1 MKGEVEQKQERQL
14 VRLEFADV
22 FVRTEGNIVL
32 NPFHA
37 KIKLA
42 EKAGH
47 LYQIKG
53 KYAITSTGYI
63 HLNKVASINL
73 VTPQMVMIDG
83 IAKPNPYVERNP
95 KTKAIET
102 VNVRKMGVGYSP
114 IGNTTVI
121 DKTLFY
127 NIYTYFI
134 QAIQSKMKKNSACAF
149 IGTRDDKPGEKKKGK
164 WAWYE
169 TEDPLGIWVDY
180 TSQPIIDAMEDHTQ
194 RQRFG
199 DRIAQKIV
207 ERNILKDHPAI
218 GISQPEVVGGVA
230 EILVYGWRHKF
241 RPSDVQEIMSR
252 AEHGTLDKQTDAE
265 IITVEPEE
273 EEKAVEE
280 TKADEPTKGENG
292 TLFDKGVK
300 RENSDS

>member
-1 MKGEVEQKQERQL
+1 MKGEIEQKKGKEL

-22 FVRTEGNIVL
+22 FVRTEGNILL

-83 IAKPNPYVERNP
+83 VAKPNPYVERNP
-95 KTKAIET
+95 KTKSIET

-114 IGNTTVI
+114 IGNITVI

-134 QAIQSKMKKNSACAF
+134 QAIQSKMKKNDKCAF
-149 IGTRDDKPGEKKKGK
+149 IGTRLDKPGEKKSGR

-169 TEDPLGIWVDY
+169 TERPLGIWVDY
-180 TSQPIIDAMEDHTQ
+180 TSQPIMDALEDHTQ

-218 GISQPEVVGGVA
+218 GISQPDVSQGVA
-230 EILVYGWRHKF
+230 EVVVYGWRHKS
-241 RPSDVQEIMSR
+241 RPSDVQDIMMK
-252 AEHGTLDKQTDAE
+252 AEHGAPDLKPEAE

-273 EEKAVEE
+273 EEKVVEE
-280 TKADEPTKGENG
+280 TKVEESQDTKNG

-300 RENSDS
+300 REDSDS